1 MAKKKSAKVSDLIP
15 NVDTTTVPEQSVSDV
30 TAEDNVTKITDL
42 DLEQITVTVPDVT
55 SKIQH
60 LTPDV
65 TTRIQYLV
73 NVERAARLICQKNE
87 NLAKS
92 YSSYPSKED
101 ETKYLEYSRIYNSI
115 VDEIEE
121 FVKNY
126 EKVDNSR

>member
-15 NVDTTTVPEQSVSDV
+15 NVDTTTVPEQSVSGV

-42 DLEQITVTVPDVT
+42 DSDKITVTIPDVT
-55 SKIQH
+55 SKI
-60 LTPDV
+60 LTPDMSF
-65 TTRIQYLV
+65 RIQYLV
-73 NVERAARLICQKNE
+73 NVERAARLICQKYE

>member
-42 DLEQITVTVPDVT
+42 DLEKITVTVPDVT
-55 SKIQH
+55 SKM
-60 LTPDV
+60 LTPDMSF
-65 TTRIQYLV
+65 RIQYLV
-73 NVERAARLICQKNE
+73 NVERAARLICQKYE

-101 ETKYLEYSRIYNSI
+101 ETKYLEYSRIYNGI

>member
-15 NVDTTTVPEQSVSDV
+15 NVDTTTVPEQPVSDV
-30 TAEDNVTKITDL
+30 IAEDNVTKITDL
-42 DLEQITVTVPDVT
+42 DSDKITVTVPDVT
-55 SKIQH
+55 SKI
-60 LTPDV
+60 LTPD
-65 TTRIQYLV
+65 TSFRIQYLV
-73 NVERAARLICQKNE
+73 NVERAARLICQKYE

-101 ETKYLEYSRIYNSI
+101 ETKYLEYSRIYNGI

>member
-15 NVDTTTVPEQSVSDV
+15 NVDTTTVPEMSVSDV

-42 DLEQITVTVPDVT
+42 DLEKITVTVPDVT
-55 SKIQH
+55 SKI
-60 LTPDV
+60 LTPDMSF
-65 TTRIQYLV
+65 RIQYLV
-73 NVERAARLICQKNE
+73 NVERAARLICQKYE

-101 ETKYLEYSRIYNSI
+101 ETKYLEYSRIYNGI

>member
-15 NVDTTTVPEQSVSDV
+15 NVDTTTVPEQSVSGV
-30 TAEDNVTKITDL
+30 TAEDTVTKITDL
-42 DLEQITVTVPDVT
+42 DSDKITVTIPDVT
-55 SKIQH
+55 SKI
-60 LTPDV
+60 LTPDMSF
-65 TTRIQYLV
+65 RIQYLV
-73 NVERAARLICQKNE
+73 NVERAARLICQKYE

>member
-15 NVDTTTVPEQSVSDV
+15 SVDTTTVPEQSVSDV

-42 DLEQITVTVPDVT
+42 DLEKITVTVPDAT
-55 SKIQH
+55 SKI
-60 LTPDV
+60 LTPDMSF
-65 TTRIQYLV
+65 RIQYLV
-73 NVERAARLICQKNE
+73 NVERAARLMCQKYE

-101 ETKYLEYSRIYNSI
+101 ETKYLEYSRIYNSV

>member
-15 NVDTTTVPEQSVSDV
+15 NVDTTTVPEQPVSDV
-30 TAEDNVTKITDL
+30 IAEENVTKITDL
-42 DLEQITVTVPDVT
+42 DLEKITVAVPDVT
-55 SKIQH
+55 SKI
-60 LTPDV
+60 LTPDMSF
-65 TTRIQYLV
+65 RIQYLV
-73 NVERAARLICQKNE
+73 NVERAARLICQKYE

-101 ETKYLEYSRIYNSI
+101 ETKYLEYSRIYNGI

>member
-30 TAEDNVTKITDL
+30 TSEDNVTKITDL

-73 NVERAARLICQKNE
+73 NVERAARLICQKYE

>member
-55 SKIQH
+55 SKI
-60 LTPDV
+60 LTSDMSF
-65 TTRIQYLV
+65 RIQYLV
-73 NVERAARLICQKNE
+73 NVERAARLICQKYE

-101 ETKYLEYSRIYNSI
+101 EMKYLEYSRIYNSI

>member
-1 MAKKKSAKVSDLIP
+1 MAKKKSAKVSDMIP

-42 DLEQITVTVPDVT
+42 DSNKITVTVPDVT
-55 SKIQH
+55 SKI
-60 LTPDV
+60 LTPDMSF
-65 TTRIQYLV
+65 RIQYLV
-73 NVERAARLICQKNE
+73 NVERAARLICQKYE

>member
-15 NVDTTTVPEQSVSDV
+15 NIDTTTVPEQSVSDV

-73 NVERAARLICQKNE
+73 NVERAARLICQKYE

>member
-42 DLEQITVTVPDVT
+42 ELEQITVTVPDVT

-73 NVERAARLICQKNE
+73 NVERAARLICQKYE

>member
-1 MAKKKSAKVSDLIP
+1 MAEKKSAKVSDLIP

-42 DLEQITVTVPDVT
+42 DLEKTTVTVPDVT
-55 SKIQH
+55 SKI
-60 LTPDV
+60 LTPDMSF
-65 TTRIQYLV
+65 RIQYLV
-73 NVERAARLICQKNE
+73 NVERAARLICQKYE

-101 ETKYLEYSRIYNSI
+101 ETKYLEYSRIYNGI

>member
-1 MAKKKSAKVSDLIP
+1 MAKKKSAKVSDSIP
-15 NVDTTTVPEQSVSDV
+15 NVNTTTVPEQSVSDV

-73 NVERAARLICQKNE
+73 NVERAARLICQKYE

>member
-42 DLEQITVTVPDVT
+42 DLEKITVTVPDVT
-55 SKIQH
+55 SKI
-60 LTPDV
+60 LTPDMSF
-65 TTRIQYLV
+65 RIQYLV
-73 NVERAARLICQKNE
+73 NVERAARLICQKYE

-101 ETKYLEYSRIYNSI
+101 ETKYLEYSRIYNGI

>member
-15 NVDTTTVPEQSVSDV
+15 NVDTTTVPEMSVSDV
-30 TAEDNVTKITDL
+30 TAEDNVTRITDL
-42 DLEQITVTVPDVT
+42 DLEKITVTVPDVT
-55 SKIQH
+55 SKI
-60 LTPDV
+60 LTPDMSF
-65 TTRIQYLV
+65 RIQYLV
-73 NVERAARLICQKNE
+73 NVERAARLICQKYE

-101 ETKYLEYSRIYNSI
+101 ETKYLEYSRIYNGI

>member
-42 DLEQITVTVPDVT
+42 DLEKTTVTVPDVT
-55 SKIQH
+55 SKI
-60 LTPDV
+60 LTPDMSF
-65 TTRIQYLV
+65 RIQYLV
-73 NVERAARLICQKNE
+73 NVERAARLICQKYE

-101 ETKYLEYSRIYNSI
+101 ETKYLEYSRIYNGI

>member
-1 MAKKKSAKVSDLIP
+1 M
-15 NVDTTTVPEQSVSDV
+15 
-30 TAEDNVTKITDL
+30 TKITDL

-73 NVERAARLICQKNE
+73 NVERAARLICQKYE

>member
-1 MAKKKSAKVSDLIP
+1 MAKKKSTKVSDMIP

-42 DLEQITVTVPDVT
+42 DSDKITVTVPDVT
-55 SKIQH
+55 SKI
-60 LTPDV
+60 LTPDMSF
-65 TTRIQYLV
+65 RIQYLV
-73 NVERAARLICQKNE
+73 NVERAARLICQKYE

>member
-42 DLEQITVTVPDVT
+42 DSDKITVTIPDVT
-55 SKIQH
+55 SKI
-60 LTPDV
+60 LTPDMSF
-65 TTRIQYLV
+65 RIQYLV
-73 NVERAARLICQKNE
+73 NVERAARLICQKYE

>member
-1 MAKKKSAKVSDLIP
+1 MAKKKSANVSDLIA

-55 SKIQH
+55 SKMQH

-65 TTRIQYLV
+65 TTRIQCLV
-73 NVERAARLICQKNE
+73 NVERAARLICQKYE